1 MSMQHEKRPSF
12 SMGRRWSISLN
23 VVLSIIAVLAM
34 VGMINYLAARH
45 FRRIPVSALAQS
57 ELSPQTHRIL
67 QSVTNNVHVI
77 IYYDRE
83 DDLYELI
90 HGLLKEYKFANGRIG
105 VETVDYQRD
114 PAAAQSVKAKYQLP
128 VEQKNLVIFSCNGN
142 KKIVYEKELSD
153 LDLEPLI
160 SGRSKE
166 VRRSAFKGELLF
178 TSAIYSVTS
187 PRTLKAYFLKG
198 HGEHEPDSADKDY
211 GFSKFAGLLK
221 DNNIDWGAV
230 SLAGT
235 NDIPGDC
242 SLLIVAGARVALPP
256 TEVEKID
263 AYLNNGG
270 RALFMFNIFG
280 IDRNTGIEDLLGN
293 WGVEVGRAVA
303 WDRANSTMGQDL
315 LVSHFSTH
323 PIAAP
328 LINSGVHMVFPRA
341 MGKAQRSGRRADG
354 VVELAFTSA
363 KGMAVTDIR
372 DGVPHPSPTGLQT
385 NVPVAIAVEKGK
397 LQGTDRGT
405 TRMVVLGDSVGWANN
420 MLDNLANRDFASLT
434 INWLLD
440 RSQLLGSL
448 SPQPIAR
455 FRLVMSKAQVG
466 AVRWIMLL
474 GMPGSVLL
482 LGTIVWV
489 RRRS

>member
-1 MSMQHEKRPSF
+1 MPREKSPSI
-12 SMGRRWSISLN
+12 SLGRRWSISLN
-23 VVLSIIAVLAM
+23 VLLSVIAVLAL

-45 FRRIPVSALAQS
+45 FHRIPVSALAQA

-67 QSVTNNVHVI
+67 QSVTNNVLVT

-90 HGLLKEYKFANGRIG
+90 HGLLKEYKFANARIG

-114 PAAAQSVKAKYQLP
+114 PAAAQSVKLKYQLP
-128 VEQKNLVIFSCNGN
+128 AEQKNLVIFACNGN
-142 KKIVYEKELSD
+142 KKIIYEKELSD

-187 PRTLKAYFLKG
+187 PRALKAYFLKG
-198 HGEHEPDSADKDY
+198 HGEHEPDSADRDV

-221 DNNIDWGAV
+221 DNNIDWGTISV
-230 SLAGT
+230 AGT
-235 NDIPGDC
+235 NEIPADC
-242 SLLIVAGARVALPP
+242 SLLIIAGARVALLPP
-256 TEVEKID
+256 ELEKID
-263 AYLNNGG
+263 GYLNNGG
-270 RALFMFNIFG
+270 RALVMFNIFG

-293 WGVEVGRAVA
+293 WGVEVGRAIA

-341 MGKAQRSGRRADG
+341 MGKAQRGGRRSDG

-363 KGMAVTDIR
+363 KGTAVTDIR
-372 DGVPHPSPTGLQT
+372 DGVPHPGPGGTLT

-434 INWLLD
+434 VNWLLD

-448 SPQPIAR
+448 APRPIPQ
-455 FRLVMSKAQVG
+455 FRVVMSKSQMG

-482 LGTIVWV
+482 LGALMWV
-489 RRRS
+489 RRRH